1 MVITGKKRKR
11 ERGSVLLS
19 ELIGAMLILTLAMMP
34 IILMLA
40 KDQQACRE
48 YYFKA
53 VAMEIVDGE
62 MEVLRAGYWKEFEQ
76 GIQNYPTTAN
86 SATNLPVGELLL
98 TLEAKKMR
106 LEWKPKEERYQ
117 SVHIVREVDLP

>member
-1 MVITGKKRKR
+1 MVITDKNRKR
-11 ERGSVLLS
+11 ERGSALLS

-34 IILMLA
+34 IIVMLV
-40 KDQQACRE
+40 KDQQTCRK

-53 VAMEIVDGE
+53 VAMEVVDGE

-76 GIQNYPTTAN
+76 GIHTYPTTAN
-86 SATNLPVGELLL
+86 SATNLPDGELLL

-106 LEWKPKEERYQ
+106 LEWKPKEENYR